1 MQNER
6 NIAVLIATNH
16 PIMRDGLRLRVQQE
30 RDMYV
35 VCESGDVEQTIGDF
49 RLHKPD
55 IALID
60 LQLPRGAGL
69 LAMNAIRAL
78 SPQTPLVVLTNYPG
92 DVDTSPRRSEGP
104 TLVVSRT
111 LVSEQITTA
120 IRTAVADRGS

>member
-6 NIAVLIATNH
+6 KIAVLIATNH

-35 VCESGDVEQTIGDF
+35 LCESGDVEQTIRDF
-49 RLHKPD
+49 RLCRPD

-69 LAMNAIRAL
+69 LAMNALRAI
-78 SPQTPLVVLTNYPG
+78 SPRTPLVVLTSYPG
-92 DVDTSPRRSEGP
+92 DVDTSPRSGAGP

-111 LVSEQITTA
+111 LVSEQVITA
-120 IRTAVADRGS
+120 IRTAVADRAS